1 MKKYLFLR
9 LFLKKKKRKKTILPR
24 KFITHFIF
32 LYLSLTYHMEYKI
45 NLSTCIN
52 LFNSHTR
59 YTICLYFINKYL
71 IKTLF
76 PHVKH
81 LSIDIL
87 KRTNIAFK
95 SISRFKL
102 NLVAKHLE
110 YWMKIRLISNYFSE
124 PILYK
129 TIFTIPR
136 ISQYILKYILYI
148 FHHHLTY
155 SQTIFFSYI
164 HLKKFVQQP
173 LSKYLV
179 WWKFEAKQFTHLFDY
194 FPPPWCLPLI
204 PVIFC
209 SDETAYTPGNTYASN
224 DPLYTHIHTYTY
236 ISSAFLGR
244 GRDTRP
250 RKRYTHRRLIF
261 AHGAKPDW
269 YSSHSRHTYS
279 HPRHQG

>member
-45 NLSTCIN
+45 NLSSCIN

-110 YWMKIRLISNYFSE
+110 YWMKIRSISNYFSE

-136 ISQYILKYILYI
+136 ISQYILKYIYTLYLSPS
-148 FHHHLTY
+148 FNVFTNN
-155 SQTIFFSYI
+155 IFFI
-164 HLKKFVQQP
+164 HTSQKIRSTISFEISRLVKIRSQAIHP
-173 LSKYLV
+173 LIR
-179 WWKFEAKQFTHLFDY
+179 LFSTTLM
-194 FPPPWCLPLI
+194 PPPDPCDLLLRR
-204 PVIFC
+204 
-209 SDETAYTPGNTYASN
+209 DRLYARKHVRLQRSTVHTH
-224 DPLYTHIHTYTY
+224 THIY
-236 ISSAFLGR
+236 IYIQR
-244 GRDTRP
+244 VPRK
-250 RKRYTHRRLIF
+250 RKRYTATKEIHAQEINFRPWR
-261 AHGAKPDW
+261 
-269 YSSHSRHTYS
+269 
-279 HPRHQG
+279 